1 MNADFSKVS
10 ATNTAE
16 RFGHSKMNKNLHNYH
31 KYNDSDQSQSGNYLL
46 IPPNLNV
53 HPAIY
58 EWTQKMMD
66 EKSKNKS
73 FIQH

>member
-1 MNADFSKVS
+1 MNADF
-10 ATNTAE
+10 
-16 RFGHSKMNKNLHNYH
+16 SKMNKNLHNYH

-46 IPPNLNV
+46 IPPNLN
-53 HPAIY
+53 
-58 EWTQKMMD
+58 WTQKMMD